1 MILPRI
7 YPIHDQALTIEF
19 AAAIS
24 VEANAKAISLH
35 HRLQSA
41 PFAGFIESVPAYGSL
56 TVYFNEP
63 ANNTGVEALLRN
75 LTATAAPEQLLGEV
89 RQHLIPVCYD
99 EAYGPDL
106 KDVEAATG
114 LDRSAIISLHTGMT
128 FRVFMIGFV
137 PGFAYMGILPT
148 ELETARKKIPRLEV
162 PAGSVAIAGRQTGIY
177 PAVIPGGWNII
188 GRTPWKLFDK
198 HMETCSRLSAG
209 DLVRFE
215 PITSETFEQLS
226 WASPS

>member
-35 HRLQSA
+35 HRLQSS

-63 ANNTGVEALLRN
+63 ANSTSVEVVLRN
-75 LTATAAPEQLLGEV
+75 LTATAVPEQLLGEV
-89 RQHLIPVCYD
+89 RQHLIPVCYE
-99 EAYGPDL
+99 EAHGPDL

-114 LDRSAIISLHTGMT
+114 LDRSAIINLHTGMT

-137 PGFAYMGILPT
+137 PGFAYLGILPP
-148 ELETARKKIPRLEV
+148 ELETARKKVPRLEV

-177 PAVIPGGWNII
+177 PAAIPGGWNII

-198 HMETCSRLSAG
+198 HIETCSRLSAG